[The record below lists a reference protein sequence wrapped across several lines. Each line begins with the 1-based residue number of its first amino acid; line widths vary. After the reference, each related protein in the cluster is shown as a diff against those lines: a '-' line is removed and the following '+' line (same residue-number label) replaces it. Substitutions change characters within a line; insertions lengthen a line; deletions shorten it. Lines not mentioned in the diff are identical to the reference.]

1 MLLVALTGNIASGKS
16 EVARMFAELG
26 ATVIDADVLAREVV
40 EPGKAAYRAIV
51 DHFGKDILQLDGT
64 IDRAQLR
71 AIVFADASQREAL
84 NRIVHPEIRR
94 RRDELVAEAR
104 TRGDDVVIAVI
115 PLLFEAAMQNEF
127 DRVILVD
134 APEELRLKRL
144 RWRSGMSAEEGRR
157 IMEAQI
163 DPRIK
168 RPGAHII
175 IENDSNMN
183 DLRTRVEQA
192 WRELTK
198 NEI

>member
-134 APEELRLKRL
+134 APEGLRLKRL
-144 RWRSGMSAEEGRR
+144 RWRSGMSSEEGRR

>member
-40 EPGKAAYRAIV
+40 EPGKA
-51 DHFGKDILQLDGT
+51 
-64 IDRAQLR
+64 
-71 AIVFADASQREAL
+71 VFADASQREAL

-144 RWRSGMSAEEGRR
+144 RWRSGMSSEEGRR

>member
-1 MLLVALTGNIASGKS
+1 MLLAALTGNIASGKS
-16 EVARMFAELG
+16 EVARMLAELG
-26 ATVIDADVLAREVV
+26 ATVIDADDLSREVV
-40 EPGKAAYRAIV
+40 EPGMPAYDAIV
-51 DHFGKDILQLDGT
+51 RHFGPDILQLDGS

-84 NRIVHPEIRR
+84 NRIVHPEVRR

-104 TRGDDVVIAVI
+104 ARGDDVVIAVI

-134 APEELRLKRL
+134 APEDVRLKRL

-157 IMEAQI
+157 MMEAQL

-168 RPGAHII
+168 RPGSHII
-175 IENDSNMN
+175 IENDSTIVE
-183 DLRTRVEQA
+183 LRAKVEKA
-192 WRELTK
+192 WRDLTQL
-198 NEI
+198 

>member
-40 EPGKAAYRAIV
+40 EPGKPAYRAIV

>member
-157 IMEAQI
+157 IMEAKI